1 MNFTVRHM
9 VQEEKAL
16 EKHGIYAGMPMC
28 VGFSSE
34 KEPVE
39 VFLALAE
46 SFYAVATNTPTTLQ
60 LSDIRKKLWPQQTWY
75 QRITNEAYE
84 PQRLLITEIRKHYV
98 PIDAWNDN
106 APGAYAM
113 NVLGFVLKYDKLD
126 QVQEILG
133 RKLL

>member
-1 MNFTVRHM
+1 MNFTVRHT

-16 EKHGIYAGMPMC
+16 EKHGIYTGMPMC
-28 VGFSSE
+28 VGFCSE

-46 SFYAVATNTPTTLQ
+46 SFYAVATSKPTTLH
-60 LSDIRKKLWPQQTWY
+60 LSDIRKKLWPQQTLY
-75 QRITNEAYE
+75 DRLRGKTYE
-84 PQRLLITEIRKHYV
+84 PHRLLIDNIRGSHV

-106 APGAYAM
+106 SPGAYAM

-126 QVQEILG
+126 QVQEILE